1 MFNNKPIV
9 ELYKVLGLF
18 AITLVVFSVY
28 SFAPKSYVLFDFKI
42 KKSKI
47 KSLFFEPVKK
57 TDVAAVDTSAEA
69 QKKKMQ
75 VDSAKQKFLL
85 IGDSM
90 LEYLRIRL
98 NDYAKKNGHTVE
110 TVIWYSSSSLWY
122 GTCDTLKHFID
133 KYGPTYVIVSLGANE
148 LFIKDIKTN
157 RDTMVQHIINQI
169 GDRKYLW
176 VGPPNWK
183 DDTGINELI
192 VEKAGK
198 DHYYESKKL
207 VMKRKKDGAHPVK
220 ESAFMWADSIA
231 DFIMKRSANKVLMVK
246 PDTFFA
252 KVPHTEVLQPNP
264 PPGL

>member
-1 MFNNKPIV
+1 MPNTKPVV
-9 ELYKVLGLF
+9 ELYKILALF
-18 AITLVVFSVY
+18 AGTLLLFSVY
-28 SFAPKSYVLFDFKI
+28 SFMPKPFAFLDTKL
-42 KKSKI
+42 KQSKI
-47 KSLFFEPVKK
+47 RSFFNEPGKK
-57 TDVAAVDTSAEA
+57 PEVAAVDTTAEEKA
-69 QKKKMQ
+69 KKMK
-75 VDSAKQKFLL
+75 VDSTSQKFLF

-98 NDYAKKNGHTVE
+98 NDYAKKNGHTVQ

-133 KYGPTYVIVSLGANE
+133 KYEPTYVVVSLGANE

-198 DHYYESKKL
+198 GHYFESKKL
-207 VMKRKKDGAHPVK
+207 KMDRKKDGAHPVQA
-220 ESAFMWADSIA
+220 SAFVWADSIA
-231 DFIMKRSANKVLMVK
+231 KFMMTGCDDKILMVR
-246 PDTFFA
+246 PDTFYA
-252 KVPHTEVLQPNP
+252 KVPHTEILQPNP